1 MVIAFYFIC
10 EQIEPAEPK
19 LFKCRA
25 ACRTVSIIVVAWNK
39 RYADDAV
46 ALPPGSDY
54 QAEVGCHKVVG
65 LPGIALVYAGIHVLY
80 VYYERVYHRNE
91 SLHPFARHIERSLY
105 VDAPRRAL
113 GSTSRHKIV
122 VSPPYCILPFSLVF
136 FCTMK
141 SSFTLFLPVSPFSE
155 PRKSKGD
162 SRSTTV

>member
-65 LPGIALVYAGIHVLY
+65 LPGVALVYAGIHVLY

-105 VDAPRRAL
+105 VDAPRRAAQFAEVADEL
-113 GSTSRHKIV
+113 WVKAWLA
-122 VSPPYCILPFSLVF
+122 PAECNA
-136 FCTMK
+136 
-141 SSFTLFLPVSPFSE
+141 PV
-155 PRKSKGD
+155 RGQK
-162 SRSTTV
+162 V